1 MTLPPVPDSPKH
13 TDRRHKRTQSI
24 QVHSKPKSHIRHGSL
39 PHFPLPHQST
49 QVSIEIL
56 NKADI
61 TRHAKPKTAYGLVG
75 LWCVC
80 TVGVVLYNKQLM
92 GKDQYNFNFPLLVSA
107 VQAAVTTLISWSWI
121 SLDSDQGLSTALA
134 SSRRSKM
141 IPCGVA
147 AALEIGCSNAS
158 LVLVSLSFYTLVKAS
173 TPAWILVF
181 GYMFGF
187 ESSLLLSRPKA
198 GLVVLVLVASGVLA
212 VIGEASFDV
221 VGYLLV
227 MVACVVKAL
236 PIDRLLC
243 LDGPS
248 EHPLLQ
254 MCCLGPIMTG
264 LLFVLSVVFENPYVH
279 FQHSYHFDSMVH
291 ILESF
296 GLMAIGGVLVFGSA
310 YCELSLNRLPQT
322 MLFGVMNVA
331 RQWVLIVLSVL
342 LYGDTI
348 TLRTMASIV
357 LMLIGMTV
365 YGVHSLWAPVE
376 PNYPSIPMY
385 SRKLED

>member
-1 MTLPPVPDSPKH
+1 MTLPPPTNTDSTSKIN

-61 TRHAKPKTAYGLVG
+61 TQHARPKETYGLVG
-75 LWCVC
+75 AWCVC
-80 TVGVVLYNKQLM
+80 VVGVVLYNKQLM

-107 VQAAVTTLISWSWI
+107 VQAAITTLISWAWI
-121 SLDSDQGLSTALA
+121 SLGSDPNLST
-134 SSRRSKM
+134 SINSNRRSKM

-173 TPAWILVF
+173 TPAWTLLFGYIFGFDRPLFSSPSGWKTMVVILVL
-181 GYMFGF
+181 GT
-187 ESSLLLSRPKA
+187 
-198 GLVVLVLVASGVLA
+198 SGVLA
-212 VIGEASFDV
+212 VAGEANFDV

-227 MVACVVKAL
+227 MVSCIVKAL
-236 PIDRLLC
+236 PIDHLLS
-243 LDGPS
+243 LEVGPS
-248 EHPLLQ
+248 EHPLVQ
-254 MCCLGPIMTG
+254 MCCLGPVMTG

-279 FQHSYHFDSMVH
+279 FQHSYHFDSIVH
-291 ILESF
+291 VLESF
-296 GLMAIGGVLVFGSA
+296 GLMTIGGVLVFGSA
-310 YCELSLNRLPQT
+310 YCELSLNRRPQT
-322 MLFGVMNVA
+322 MMLGVVNVA

-348 TLRTMASIV
+348 TLRTMA
-357 LMLIGMTV
+357 
-365 YGVHSLWAPVE
+365 
-376 PNYPSIPMY
+376 
-385 SRKLED
+385 R